1 MIRRVLSDSI
11 GSANILRQRKW
22 EASACESAVGSG
34 AATPDLSAVTIFDKF
49 REFNLR
55 LM

>member
-1 MIRRVLSDSI
+1 VVAYDTAGFCGSF

-34 AATPDLSAVTIFDKF
+34 AATTYLSAVPNFDKV
-49 REFNLR
+49 REFN
-55 LM
+55 